1 MPYVAREEWGCL
13 PSVKAVSYAA
23 PTSPGLDGGCDEG
36 ALEVDLLGLTRLA
49 TALDRIGDGL
59 EAARG
64 ELRGFADSLGD
75 EQVVDGVERF
85 EDRWRDGR
93 KEIRANAEALSLM
106 LTESVGAYRQADT
119 DLAASLTTTSLR

>member
-1 MPYVAREEWGCL
+1 MG
-13 PSVKAVSYAA
+13 
-23 PTSPGLDGGCDEG
+23 D
-36 ALEVDLLGLTRLA
+36 LEVDLSGLTRLA
-49 TALDRIGDGL
+49 SALDRISDGL

-93 KEIRANAEALSLM
+93 KDLRENAETLATM
-106 LTESVGAYRQADT
+106 LTESVRAYRQVDQ
-119 DLAASLTTTSLR
+119 DLAAGLSVSSLR